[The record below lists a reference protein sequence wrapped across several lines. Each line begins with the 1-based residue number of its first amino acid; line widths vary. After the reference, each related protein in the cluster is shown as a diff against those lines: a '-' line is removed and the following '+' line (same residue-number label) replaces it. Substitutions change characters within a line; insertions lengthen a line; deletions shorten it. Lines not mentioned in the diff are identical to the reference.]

1 MENEISATQ
10 AQAREYAIRARPVAS
25 LKCIRMRYEMTQEF
39 PLAQEEIA
47 KRLDTYL
54 EVEFSFRDTSRPA
67 RALAD
72 LAPAEQGFLLDWV
85 RRVASAHVEVAYQF
99 ALKAPQ
105 ALTQMEPR
113 LIEAWALQAMDSYD
127 KAGLR
132 PALGVIADLDRFL
145 RIGQHRAAGA
155 ILEEEMGVLLHF
167 VQGLAGRRLRVAEGE
182 VAYTDSETIFL
193 PAVLSLFPTPRENFR
208 LYKAMAAHLW
218 AQTCFG
224 TFGIDP
230 SAAFAP
236 YPDPARALRLFHR
249 LETIRL
255 DAVLQRELP
264 GLYRDMLGLRLA
276 LNQAGPLFPWSDHVV
291 EALLRPT
298 ATAADSLELLRR
310 LYPEPVPEPVCYQGE
325 LRPEAVAILKSRRLP
340 REKAQLRTILRR
352 IQDEQGGAPPAERLP
367 GFTAK
372 RREEDPNPFAISLSL
387 ADQPLVLP
395 PEVKNLLTS
404 IVQDLGTIPPDY
416 LVPAGPGEYDPRL
429 LQPLNLDPEQVWQG
443 SYHEEGAFLYR
454 EWDFRR
460 RHYRKNWC
468 VVRERQVTPVWDDF
482 VSRSRA
488 KHGYLLKQLRRA
500 FEAMAEEDRILRRQS
515 HGDAVDFDAF
525 VEAWV
530 DGYRG
535 LEMSNQVFTRLRRQ
549 DRRVAVILM
558 VDISGSTKGWINEAE
573 RESLILLS
581 TALEAL
587 GDSYAIYGFS
597 GLTRKRCEIFRV
609 KAFEDPADAGM
620 FARIGG
626 LRPQDYTRMGAAV
639 RHLSDKLR
647 RTEARTKLLMSLSDG
662 KPEDYDGYY
671 LGQYGIEDTRQAL
684 LEARQIGIHPFCITI
699 DDQARDYL
707 PHMYGPANY
716 ALVSDV
722 SQLPRQVAEIY
733 RKLTG

>member
-1 MENEISATQ
+1 MS
-10 AQAREYAIRARPVAS
+10 
-25 LKCIRMRYEMTQEF
+25 QEF
-39 PLAQEEIA
+39 PITQEEIA
-47 KRLDTYL
+47 QRLDVYL

-67 RALAD
+67 QALAA
-72 LAPAEQGFLLDWV
+72 LAPTEQGFLLDWV

-105 ALTQMEPR
+105 ALSRMEPR

-132 PALGVIADLDRFL
+132 PALGVIADSDRFM
-145 RIGQHRAAGA
+145 RIGQHPTAGA

-182 VAYTDSETIFL
+182 VAFTDSETIFL
-193 PAVLSLFPTPRENFR
+193 PAMISLFPSPRENFR

-224 TFGIDP
+224 TFSLDP
-230 SAAFAP
+230 ARDLGP
-236 YPDPARALRLFHR
+236 YPDPERALRLFHR

-255 DAVLQRELP
+255 DACLQRELP

-276 LNQAGPLFPWSDHVV
+276 LGQAESFQPWGEPVAV
-291 EALLRPT
+291 LLRPG
-298 ATAADSLELLRR
+298 ATVADSLELLAR
-310 LYPEPVPEPVCYQGE
+310 LYPGPVPEPLCYQGE
-325 LRPEAVAILKSRRLP
+325 LRPEAVAILKSKRLP

-352 IQDEQGGAPPAERLP
+352 IQDEQGGALPSERLP
-367 GFTAK
+367 VFTAR
-372 RREEDPNPFAISLSL
+372 RREEDPNPFAVSITL

-395 PEVKNLLTS
+395 PEVNNLLAS

-416 LVPAGPGEYDPRL
+416 LVPAGPGEYDLRPFD
-429 LQPLNLDPEQVWQG
+429 PAALDPEQVWQG

-482 VSRSRA
+482 VSRTRA
-488 KHGYLLKQLRRA
+488 KHSYLLKQLRRT
-500 FEAMAEEDRILRRQS
+500 FEAMAEEDRLLRRQS

-535 LEMSNQVFTRLRRQ
+535 LEMSNQLFTRLRRQ

-573 RESLILLS
+573 REALILLS
-581 TALEAL
+581 LALEAL

-597 GLTRKRCEIFRV
+597 GMTRKRCEIFRV

-639 RHLSDKLR
+639 RHLTDKLQ

-671 LGQYGIEDTRQAL
+671 LGQYGVEDTRQAL
-684 LEARQIGIHPFCITI
+684 LEARQLGIHPFCITI

-733 RKLTG
+733 RKLTS